1 MDNLTYLVAAFA
13 VIWALVFLYILYL
26 ARRQKALHQD
36 LQSLEDRLRDLKLK
50 E

>member
-1 MDNLTYLVAAFA
+1 MNNLVYLVAAFA

-26 ARRQKALHQD
+26 GRRQQALFRE
-36 LQSLEDRLRDLKLK
+36 LNALEEQLRAFKLK